1 MEPNSNQSLTPK
13 PGPHILSPSKPINS
27 GVHISLRSVD
37 GLQSIQN
44 PPCHC
49 ILVPTINANFQGQD
63 PELLFIE
70 ISKAAIKKK
79 KKRKKVRTSLKTTVN
94 CTIQKGMSSTVYSA
108 KTKDSEKLKILNP
121 VTELNILQRVSIQLL
136 RRKLS

>member
-27 GVHISLRSVD
+27 GVHRSLRSVD
-37 GLQSIQN
+37 GLQSTQN

-49 ILVPTINANFQGQD
+49 ILVATINANFQGQD
-63 PELLFIE
+63 PELLFTK

-79 KKRKKVRTSLKTTVN
+79 KSTSLKTTVN

-108 KTKDSEKLKILNP
+108 KTKDSEKLNILNP
-121 VTELNILQRVSIQLL
+121 LTELNIL
-136 RRKLS
+136 

>member
-1 MEPNSNQSLTPK
+1 MGFRASKTLPVTVSLYLQLMQISRDRTQSFYL
-13 PGPHILSPSKPINS
+13 
-27 GVHISLRSVD
+27 LRS
-37 GLQSIQN
+37 QRQ
-44 PPCHC
+44 
-49 ILVPTINANFQGQD
+49 
-63 PELLFIE
+63 LL
-70 ISKAAIKKK
+70 KK
-79 KKRKKVRTSLKTTVN
+79 KKVRTSLKTTVN